1 MARQRVTARINQRSS
16 GAQRVSVTVPSAV
29 AATSLINLSDVDT
42 STLNDGAI
50 IQYNAS
56 SSKFETKNEIITSTG
71 TLTFNC
77 GCF

>member
-1 MARQRVTARINQRSS
+1 MPRQTITARINQRSS
-16 GAQRVSVTVPSAV
+16 GAQKVSVTVQSASS
-29 AATSLINLSDVDT
+29 AGNLRSLNDVDT

-56 SSKFETKNEIITSTG
+56 SSKFETKNEIITLTG

>member
-1 MARQRVTARINQRSS
+1 MPRQTITARINQRSS
-16 GAQRVSVTVPSAV
+16 GAQKVSVTVPSAGAV
-29 AATSLINLSDVDT
+29 SLRSLNDVDT

-56 SSKFETKNEIITSTG
+56 SSKFETKNEIITLTG